1 MAKLYIV
8 PTPIGNLDDITL
20 RAVKVLREVDFV
32 LAEDTRTTSF
42 LLKHLGIE
50 QKLRSHHKFNEHAT
64 VQMVAETIA
73 AGHDAAL
80 VSDAGT
86 PGISDPGFL
95 LVRTCVEAGIEVETL
110 PGATALIPALVQSGF
125 PCDRFCFEGFLPQK
139 KGRTKHLQ
147 SLVDEE
153 RTMIFYE
160 SPYRVVKC
168 LEQFAETFGADRPV
182 SVSREL
188 TKKFEQTVRGSVAE
202 VLDYFRAHEP
212 KGEFVIVVAGKPRR
226 RPAVENSDDAE
237 EVPGADNQ
245 ECKQ

>member
-1 MAKLYIV
+1 MAKLYLV

-20 RAVKVLREVDFV
+20 RAVKVLRSVDLI

-42 LLKHLGIE
+42 LLHHLEIE
-50 QKLRSHHKFNEHAT
+50 KPLRSHHKFNEHAT
-64 VQMVAETIA
+64 AQLFSETIA
-73 AGHDAAL
+73 AGRDVAL

-95 LVRTCVEAGIEVETL
+95 LVRTCVEQGIEVETL
-110 PGATALIPALVQSGF
+110 PGATALIPALVNSGF

-139 KGRTKHLQ
+139 KGRMKQLRR
-147 SLVDEE
+147 LADEE

-168 LEQFAETFGADRPV
+168 LEQFAECFGEERPI

-188 TKKFEQTVRGSVAE
+188 TKKFEQTVRGTIAE
-202 VLDYFRAHEP
+202 VLEHFRTHEP
-212 KGEFVIVVAGKPRR
+212 KGEFVLVVAGKPRKTKQH
-226 RPAVENSDDAE
+226 E
-237 EVPGADNQ
+237 EADNQ
-245 ECKQ
+245 DDD

>member
-20 RAVKVLREVDFV
+20 RAVNVLRDVDFI

-50 QKLRSHHKFNEHAT
+50 KKLYSHHKFNEHAT
-64 VQMVAETIA
+64 VKMVAESIA
-73 AGHDAAL
+73 AGRNAAL

-125 PCDRFCFEGFLPQK
+125 PCDRFCFE
-139 KGRTKHLQ
+139 
-147 SLVDEE
+147 
-153 RTMIFYE
+153 

-168 LEQFAETFGADRPV
+168 LEQFAEVFGPERRV

-188 TKKFEQTVRGSVAE
+188 TKKFEQTVRGTVAE
-202 VLDYFRAHEP
+202 VLEHFRTTDP
-212 KGEFVIVVAGKPRR
+212 KGEFVIVLAGKPKPKRET
-226 RPAVENSDDAE
+226 AADE
-237 EVPGADNQ
+237 E
-245 ECKQ
+245 E

>member
-1 MAKLYIV
+1 MSKLYIV

-20 RAVKVLREVDFV
+20 RAIKVLKEADFI
-32 LAEDTRTTSF
+32 LAEDTRTSAF

-50 QKLRSHHKFNEHAT
+50 KKLYAHHKFNEHAT
-64 VQMVAETIA
+64 AASVAEAIGEGRTV
-73 AGHDAAL
+73 AL

-139 KGRTKHLQ
+139 KGRMKRLEE
-147 SLVDEE
+147 LKDES
-153 RTMIFYE
+153 RSIIFYE
-160 SPYRVVKC
+160 SPFRVVKC
-168 LEQFAETFGADRPV
+168 LEQFAETFGSDRRV

-188 TKKFEQTVRGSVAE
+188 TKKFEQTIRGTIGE
-202 VLDYFRAHEP
+202 VLEYFTEHEP
-212 KGEFVIVVAGKPRR
+212 KGEFVIVVAGSPKPEKAEKRNR
-226 RPAVENSDDAE
+226 YASDKHTSDDE
-237 EVPGADNQ
+237 
-245 ECKQ
+245 

>member
-20 RAVKVLREVDFV
+20 RAINVLRGVDFI
-32 LAEDTRTTSF
+32 LAEDTRTSSV

-50 QKLRSHHKFNEHAT
+50 KRLYAHHKFNEHAT
-64 VQMVAETIA
+64 VAAVAAEIA
-73 AGHDAAL
+73 AGRDAAL
-80 VSDAGT
+80 ISDAGT

-139 KGRTKHLQ
+139 KGRMKHLQ
-147 SLVDEE
+147 ALADEE
-153 RTMIFYE
+153 RTMVFYE

-168 LEQFAETFGADRPV
+168 LEQFAEVFGGDREV
-182 SVSREL
+182 SVTREIS
-188 TKKFEQTVRGSVAE
+188 KKFEQTVRSTVSEAAE
-202 VLDYFRAHEP
+202 YFREHEP
-212 KGEFVIVVAGKPRR
+212 KGEFVIVLAGRPKRNRR
-226 RPAVENSDDAE
+226 EKEDE
-237 EVPGADNQ
+237 EQ
-245 ECKQ
+245 Q

>member
-1 MAKLYIV
+1 MAQLYIV

-20 RAVKVLREVDFV
+20 RAVDVLREVDFI

-42 LLKHLGIE
+42 LLRHLGIE
-50 QKLRSHHKFNEHAT
+50 KKLHSHHKFNEHAT
-64 VQMVAETIA
+64 VKMVAGSIA
-73 AGHDAAL
+73 AGRNAAL

-110 PGATALIPALVQSGF
+110 PGATALVPALVQSGF

-139 KGRTKHLQ
+139 KGRAKQLQ
-147 SLVDEE
+147 SLADEE
-153 RTMIFYE
+153 RTMVFYE

-168 LEQFAETFGADRPV
+168 LEQFAEVFGSERRV

-188 TKKFEQTVRGSVAE
+188 TKKFEQTVRGTVAE
-202 VLDYFRAHEP
+202 VLEHFRTTEP
-212 KGEFVIVVAGKPRR
+212 KGEFVIVLAGKPKPKREL
-226 RPAVENSDDAE
+226 PDE
-237 EVPGADNQ
+237 ET
-245 ECKQ
+245 E

>member
-20 RAVKVLREVDFV
+20 RAVDVLREVDFI

-42 LLKHLGIE
+42 LLRHLGIE
-50 QKLRSHHKFNEHAT
+50 KKLHSHHKFNEHAT
-64 VQMVAETIA
+64 VKMVAGSIA
-73 AGHDAAL
+73 AGRNAAL

-110 PGATALIPALVQSGF
+110 PGATALVPALVQSGF

-139 KGRTKHLQ
+139 KGRAKQLQ
-147 SLVDEE
+147 SLADEE
-153 RTMIFYE
+153 RTMVFYE

-168 LEQFAETFGADRPV
+168 LEQFAEVFGSERRV

-188 TKKFEQTVRGSVAE
+188 TKKFEQTVRGTVAE
-202 VLDYFRAHEP
+202 VLEHFRTTAP
-212 KGEFVIVVAGKPRR
+212 KGEFVIVLAGKPKPKREL
-226 RPAVENSDDAE
+226 PDE
-237 EVPGADNQ
+237 ET
-245 ECKQ
+245 E

>member
-20 RAVKVLREVDFV
+20 RAVDVLREVDFI

-42 LLKHLGIE
+42 LLRHLGIE
-50 QKLRSHHKFNEHAT
+50 KKLHSHHKFNEHAT
-64 VQMVAETIA
+64 VKMVAGSIA
-73 AGHDAAL
+73 AGRNAAL

-110 PGATALIPALVQSGF
+110 PGATALVPALVQSGF

-139 KGRTKHLQ
+139 RGRAKQLQ
-147 SLVDEE
+147 SLADEE
-153 RTMIFYE
+153 RTMVFYE

-168 LEQFAETFGADRPV
+168 LEQFAEVFGSERRV

-188 TKKFEQTVRGSVAE
+188 TKKFEQTVRGTVAE
-202 VLDYFRAHEP
+202 VLEHFRTTEP
-212 KGEFVIVVAGKPRR
+212 KGEFVIVLAGKPKPKREL
-226 RPAVENSDDAE
+226 PDE
-237 EVPGADNQ
+237 ET
-245 ECKQ
+245 E

>member
-20 RAVKVLREVDFV
+20 RAVNVLRAVDFV

-64 VQMVAETIA
+64 VQLVAESIA
-73 AGHDAAL
+73 AGRNAAL

-110 PGATALIPALVQSGF
+110 PGATACIPALVQSGF

-139 KGRTKHLQ
+139 KGRSKRLQ
-147 SLVDEE
+147 ELRDEE

-168 LEQFAETFGADRPV
+168 LEQFAEVFGGDREV
-182 SVSREL
+182 SVTREIS
-188 TKKFEQTVRGSVAE
+188 KKFEQTVRSTVSEAAE
-202 VLDYFRAHEP
+202 YFREHEP
-212 KGEFVIVVAGKPRR
+212 KGEFVIVLAGRPKRNRR
-226 RPAVENSDDAE
+226 EKEDE
-237 EVPGADNQ
+237 EQ
-245 ECKQ
+245 Q

>member
-20 RAVKVLREVDFV
+20 RAVNVLRAVDFV

-64 VQMVAETIA
+64 VQLVAETIA
-73 AGHDAAL
+73 AGRNAAL

-147 SLVDEE
+147 TLADEE

-168 LEQFAETFGADRPV
+168 LEQFAEVFGPERAV

-188 TKKFEQTVRGSVAE
+188 TKKFEQTVRSTVSEAAE
-202 VLDYFRAHEP
+202 YFREHEP
-212 KGEFVIVVAGKPRR
+212 KGEFVIVLAGRPKRNRR
-226 RPAVENSDDAE
+226 EKEDE
-237 EVPGADNQ
+237 EQ
-245 ECKQ
+245 Q

>member
-1 MAKLYIV
+1 MPKLYIV

-20 RAVKVLREVDFV
+20 RAVKVLREVDFI

-42 LLKHLGIE
+42 LLHHLGIE
-50 QKLRSHHKFNEHAT
+50 KKLHAHHKFNEHAT
-64 VQMVAETIA
+64 VGMVADSIA
-73 AGHDAAL
+73 AGRDAAL

-110 PGATALIPALVQSGF
+110 PGATAFVPALVQSGF

-139 KGRTKHLQ
+139 KGRMKQLQ
-147 SLVDEE
+147 SLADEE

-168 LEQFAETFGADRPV
+168 LEQFAEVFGEERPV

-188 TKKFEQTVRGSVAE
+188 TKKFEQTVRGTVAE
-202 VLDYFRAHEP
+202 ALAHFRATEP
-212 KGEFVIVVAGKPRR
+212 KGEFVIVVAGKARLRR
-226 RPAVENSDDAE
+226 GREPDTQTDPLS
-237 EVPGADNQ
+237 
-245 ECKQ
+245 

>member
-20 RAVKVLREVDFV
+20 RAVNVLRTVDFI

-50 QKLRSHHKFNEHAT
+50 KKLRSHHKFNEHAT
-64 VQMVAETIA
+64 VELVAGEIA
-73 AGHDAAL
+73 AGRDAAL

-95 LVRTCVEAGIEVETL
+95 LVRTCVGAGIEVETL
-110 PGATALIPALVQSGF
+110 PGATAFVPALVQSGF

-139 KGRTKHLQ
+139 KGRTKHL
-147 SLVDEE
+147 LALAEEE
-153 RTMIFYE
+153 RTMVFYE
-160 SPYRVVKC
+160 SPYRVVRC
-168 LEQFAETFGADRPV
+168 LEQFAEVFGPDRTV

-202 VLDYFRAHEP
+202 VLGHFRATEP
-212 KGEFVIVVAGKPRR
+212 RGEFVIVVAGKPKSR
-226 RPAVENSDDAE
+226 NTD
-237 EVPGADNQ
+237 
-245 ECKQ
+245 KL

>member
-1 MAKLYIV
+1 MSKLYIV

-20 RAVKVLREVDFV
+20 RAIKVLKEADYI
-32 LAEDTRTTSF
+32 LAEDTRTSAF

-50 QKLRSHHKFNEHAT
+50 KKLYAHHKFNEHAT
-64 VQMVAETIA
+64 AASVAEAIGEGRTV
-73 AGHDAAL
+73 AL

-139 KGRTKHLQ
+139 KGRMKRLEE
-147 SLVDEE
+147 LKDES
-153 RTMIFYE
+153 RSIIFYE
-160 SPYRVVKC
+160 SPFRVVKC
-168 LEQFAETFGADRPV
+168 LEQFAETFGSDRRV

-188 TKKFEQTVRGSVAE
+188 TKKFEQTIRGTIGE
-202 VLDYFRAHEP
+202 VLEYFTEHEP
-212 KGEFVIVVAGKPRR
+212 KGEFVIVVAGSPKPEKAEKRNR
-226 RPAVENSDDAE
+226 YATDKQSADDE
-237 EVPGADNQ
+237 
-245 ECKQ
+245 

>member
-20 RAVKVLREVDFV
+20 RAVNVLREVDLV

-64 VQMVAETIA
+64 VRTVAETIA
-73 AGHDAAL
+73 AGRNVAL

-110 PGATALIPALVQSGF
+110 PGATAFVPALVQSGF

-139 KGRTKHLQ
+139 KGRMKQLQ
-147 SLVDEE
+147 ALADEE

-160 SPYRVVKC
+160 SPYRVGKC
-168 LEQFAETFGADRPV
+168 LEQFAEVFGAERMV

-188 TKKFEQTVRGSVAE
+188 TKKFEETVRGTVAE
-202 VLDYFRAHEP
+202 VLDRFRAAEP
-212 KGEFVIVVAGKPRR
+212 KGEFVLVVSGKPKLRR
-226 RPAVENSDDAE
+226 ANEPEKYESDDE
-237 EVPGADNQ
+237 
-245 ECKQ
+245 